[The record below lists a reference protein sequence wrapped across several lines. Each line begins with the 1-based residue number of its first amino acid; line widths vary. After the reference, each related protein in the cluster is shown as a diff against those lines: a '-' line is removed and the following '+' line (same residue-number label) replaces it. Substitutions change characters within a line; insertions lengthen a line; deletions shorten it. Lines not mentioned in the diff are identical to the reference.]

1 MSFTKSVGVLRI
13 FLLLLLGFSDTL
25 HLFLISLPFRCAVN
39 DLVVFVGF
47 NVDVDVGVGVGHLK
61 L

>member
-13 FLLLLLGFSDTL
+13 FLLLLGFSDTL